1 MMPLDRTTLARAG
14 AVAIL
19 ALLLLVLWLG
29 PIGAYVDLVGEG
41 AEEIAQKTAVLQRYR
56 GLVDAGPADRT
67 GAAQTE
73 PARAEPART
82 DPALLIPAMPDA
94 QAVALLQETVKSA
107 AAAAQVQI
115 QGLQVLRSE
124 GEAGAQKIAVRIRAS
139 GDVGGVGRLLY
150 ALETARPLL
159 YPDNLQIQAQAAAPG
174 APPSALQFQLDVAG
188 FKAGAPS

>member
-1 MMPLDRTTLARAG
+1 MMSFDRATLARAG

-19 ALLLLVLWLG
+19 ALLLLVLWIG

-41 AEEIAQKTAVLQRYR
+41 GEEIAQKGAVLQRYR
-56 GLVDAGPADRT
+56 VLADAGPADRT
-67 GAAQTE
+67 GPDRT
-73 PARAEPART
+73 EPART

-115 QGLQVLRSE
+115 QGLQVLRGE
-124 GEAGAQKIAVRIRAS
+124 GEAGVQKIVVRIRAS
-139 GDVGGVGRLLY
+139 GDVDGVGRLLY

-159 YPDNLQIQAQAAAPG
+159 YPDNLQIQAQGAAPG
-174 APPSALQFQLDVAG
+174 APPSALQFQLDVTG